1 MPKKDST
8 PNQMLRNMFTGIFK
22 CLQYTHYRT
31 LKANAQM
38 GVLDW
43 NLPERKRS
51 LQPDI
56 LLNAGM

>member
-1 MPKKDST
+1 
-8 PNQMLRNMFTGIFK
+8 MLRNMFTGIFK